1 MSPETT
7 AHPLIAVADFYA
19 QDERRHN
26 GAWTSFGFDWKDPG
40 HTEPYTWCEV
50 RWYRGTHEIVAVYS
64 TYDPDKLK
72 AELANGRA
80 PEHVLMGL
88 LSTAGPVIGPTGTA
102 GYSASS
108 LGVWLGDRD
117 LAVTETQV
125 RVLGLLSHP
134 LERYWVLRDAMHLE
148 VLDDGLSRLQ
158 ARIDACEQA
167 TRSDVHLHPAWET
180 LAQAWG

>member
-1 MSPETT
+1 MSPEARART
-7 AHPLIAVADFYA
+7 LISVADFYA
-19 QDERRHN
+19 QDERRHS
-26 GAWTSFGFDWKDPG
+26 GVWTSFGFDWKDPE
-40 HTEPYTWCEV
+40 HTAPYTWCEV

-64 TYDPDKLK
+64 TYDLNKLK
-72 AELANGRA
+72 AELGKGRV

-88 LSTAGPVIGPTGTA
+88 LSTAGPVVGPVAGA

-125 RVLGLLSHP
+125 RVLGLLAQP
-134 LERYWVLRDAMHLE
+134 LERYWVLRDALHLE
-148 VLDDGLSRLQ
+148 VLDDGLARLQ